1 MKFLISRLS
10 VMSAVFLAAMFVS
23 LGAWANGD
31 PYCNVVFGGDK
42 WEIHDC
48 TVKVDCEAE
57 EEEDEVFCG
66 AEICFDFDGSP
77 PDYEAYYIF
86 VEDSVEVCGGWVF
99 VNLEDANET
108 KYVCH
113 NDAEFTFKVECPP
126 EDSD

>member
-1 MKFLISRLS
+1 MNFFISRLN
-10 VMSAVFLAAMFVS
+10 VVGAVFLAAMFAS
-23 LGAWANGD
+23 LGAWANSD
-31 PYCNVVFGGDK
+31 PDCNIVVGGEK
-42 WEIHDC
+42 WEINDC

-66 AEICFDFDGSP
+66 AEICFDFYGSP
-77 PDYEAYYIF
+77 PGYEAFYLFI
-86 VEDSVEVCGGWVF
+86 EDGVDVCVGGVF

-126 EDSD
+126 EED